1 MDSMQPLGASM
12 PDAAGAFLKP
22 GFDDVFDRATDFR
35 LACARVPP
43 ELADAAVAAR
53 GIIANAEACV
63 ADGED
68 GFVDAEITR
77 LRRAAVTDRE
87 AAAVRADA
95 RQRAEE
101 ERLEIERRAA
111 EADRLRVIADAA
123 DERERQE
130 RAAAERERRAEADRL
145 RAIADAADE
154 SERQERAAAERELR
168 EEADRLRAIADAA
181 DEHERQERLRRDAS
195 FARRLREDQAA
206 SEERERQERERQER
220 LRRDASF
227 ARRLR
232 EEQLPPA
239 PAGLTPRVR
248 QLSALTG
255 KPEASCHFWLEAAG
269 GDVDVAASMMRAG

>member
-68 GFVDAEITR
+68 DFVDAEITR

-130 RAAAERERRAEADRL
+130 RAAAERER
-145 RAIADAADE
+145 
-154 SERQERAAAERELR
+154 R